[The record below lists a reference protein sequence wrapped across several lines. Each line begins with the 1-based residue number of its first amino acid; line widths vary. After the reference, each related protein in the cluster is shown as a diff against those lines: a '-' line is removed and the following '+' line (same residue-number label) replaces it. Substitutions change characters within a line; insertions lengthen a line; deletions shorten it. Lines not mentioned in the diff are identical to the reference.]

1 MLSAPTPEAIAAAR
15 AALAQA
21 DPALARAHEQTPVFE
36 WRLRPGGF
44 EGLFRMIVEQQVSV
58 ASAASVWARLQA
70 GLGGITPENLLAHD
84 LDSLRGMG
92 LSRQKA
98 TYGQGMALAQIEGR
112 IDLEHMQT
120 LNDEQAI
127 AALTALKGVGLWTAE
142 AYLLMCEGRLDVFPG
157 GDVALQEAIRW
168 ADMTEARP
176 DQKAA
181 YARAEAWRPHRA
193 VATHLL
199 WAWYTGVKRG
209 EIMLLEAPPTPQ
221 PVERRARGD
230 RGKPAPQAAE
240 RRARG
245 NRGKKE

>member
-1 MLSAPTPEAIAAAR
+1 MPPQPTPQDIAAAR
-15 AALAQA
+15 EALVVA
-21 DPALARAHEQTPVFE
+21 DPAMARVHAQTPAFE
-36 WRLRPGGF
+36 WRLRVGGF

-58 ASAASVWARLQA
+58 ASAASVWARLRE
-70 GLGGITPENLLAHD
+70 GMGGITPELLLAHD
-84 LDSLRGMG
+84 LDQLRGMG

-98 TYGQGMALAQIEGR
+98 TYGQGLARAQLAGE
-112 IDLEHMQT
+112 IDLEH
-120 LNDEQAI
+120 LASLDDEAAI

-168 ADMTEARP
+168 ADGAEVRP

-181 YARAEAWRPHRA
+181 YARAEIWRPYRA

-209 EIMLLEAPPTPQ
+209 EIVLETPQ
-221 PVERRARGD
+221 
-230 RGKPAPQAAE
+230 
-240 RRARG
+240 
-245 NRGKKE
+245 